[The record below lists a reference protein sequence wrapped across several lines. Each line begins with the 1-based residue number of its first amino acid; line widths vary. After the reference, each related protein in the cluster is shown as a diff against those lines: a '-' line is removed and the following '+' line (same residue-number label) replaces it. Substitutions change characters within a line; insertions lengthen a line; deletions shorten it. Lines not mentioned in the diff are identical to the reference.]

1 MLCFVVDAAAMSTT
15 SDAASESLIVVVI
28 IYCVMTAPLLFD
40 ANALES
46 SDSFKAVEADGCVGA
61 WSWWS

>member
-1 MLCFVVDAAAMSTT
+1 MRLVDAMSST

-46 SDSFKAVEADGCVGA
+46 NDSFKAVEQADGCVGA

>member
-1 MLCFVVDAAAMSTT
+1 MSST
-15 SDAASESLIVVVI
+15 SDAASESLIVV
-28 IYCVMTAPLLFD
+28 IYSDNICVMTAPLLFD

-46 SDSFKAVEADGCVGA
+46 NDSFKAVEADGCVGA